1 MEQQNEVHIAAIHR
15 PEVRITIV
23 LLITIAVAAL
33 LHHAAAIPVEAAAVP
48 ARHTAVVVEAV
59 PVHPVAAVAAVAVAV
74 EDKHEQQKLKL

>member
-1 MEQQNEVHIAAIHR
+1 VLIAAIHR
-15 PEVRITIV
+15 LEVRTTIV
-23 LLITIAVAAL
+23 LLIAIAVL
-33 LHHAAAIPVEAAAVP
+33 LHHAAAIPVEVAAVP